1 MTDETWK
8 GIAAICS
15 VATPIF
21 IFIGRLLSH
30 FEHKRTEKRVRKTE
44 EGVKKTDADVME
56 LKFYMNGELQKKLE
70 QAREEGR
77 QEGFNRGK

>member
-15 VATPIF
+15 VATPVCIF
-21 IFIGRLLSH
+21 ISRLISH
-30 FEHKRTEKRVRKTE
+30 FEHKRTEKK
-44 EGVKKTDADVME
+44 VKKTDADVME

-77 QEGFNRGK
+77 QEGLDSNK

>member
-30 FEHKRTEKRVRKTE
+30 FEHKRTEKK
-44 EGVKKTDADVME
+44 VKKTDADVME